1 MEIRLL
7 SYLGAGGIDLETVR
21 KFLCVALVLIFACPV
36 ISGCGTMEG
45 NMIGGTLLGAGLG
58 AAIGSATGNPAA
70 GAAIGAASGLVGGT
84 ITGLAQEDANRRY
97 AYAQQMAP
105 PPPAGVY
112 RNQPFFDYNDRLWK
126 CYDGQGRMLIW
137 QFSPQSGW
145 AWY

>member
-1 MEIRLL
+1 
-7 SYLGAGGIDLETVR
+7 
-21 KFLCVALVLIFACPV
+21 
-36 ISGCGTMEG
+36 MEG

-58 AAIGSATGNPAA
+58 AAIGAATGNPAA

-97 AYAQQMAP
+97 AYAQQVAAPP
-105 PPPAGVY
+105 PPPAGTY
-112 RNQPFFDYNDRLWK
+112 GNQPFFDYNDRLWK

-137 QFSPQSGW
+137 QYSPYSGW